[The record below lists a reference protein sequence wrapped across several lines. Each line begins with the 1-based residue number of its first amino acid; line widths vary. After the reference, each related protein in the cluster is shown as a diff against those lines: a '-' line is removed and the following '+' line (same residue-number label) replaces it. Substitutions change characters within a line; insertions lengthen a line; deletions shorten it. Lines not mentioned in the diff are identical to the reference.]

1 VVDEPVLVSAHP
13 EKIVF
18 FLTVYGG
25 AIMLRALTVNQF
37 LCGIEPFTA
46 NTILAAVGAKVDISL
61 VVNLLEDIAHYSFVK
76 LISGADEVV
85 VGNIKTWPGL
95 AKQLADL
102 VSVGLRI
109 FTCGS
114 GGFYDFVPMLICA
127 GEKIGFFPCEHMK
140 TVQNISDNGRVG
152 MAEMGW
158 SIHVVYG
165 CGDVIPSCHRS
176 SLN

>member
-1 VVDEPVLVSAHP
+1 VVDEPVLVFTHS

-18 FLTVYGG
+18 FFTVYGG
-25 AIMLRALTVNQF
+25 AIMLRTLTVHQF

-61 VVNLLEDIAHYSFVK
+61 VINLLEEIAHYLLVK
-76 LISGADEVV
+76 LISSADEVV
-85 VGNIKTWPGL
+85 VGNIKTWPGF

-102 VSVGLRI
+102 VSVSLRI

-114 GGFYDFVPMLICA
+114 GGFYDFVPMFICA
-127 GEKIGFFPCEHMK
+127 GEKIGFLPGEQME
-140 TVQNISDNGRVG
+140 TVKNIGDDGGVG

-158 SIHVVYG
+158 SIHIIYG
-165 CGDVIPSCHRS
+165 CGDVIPGCHRS